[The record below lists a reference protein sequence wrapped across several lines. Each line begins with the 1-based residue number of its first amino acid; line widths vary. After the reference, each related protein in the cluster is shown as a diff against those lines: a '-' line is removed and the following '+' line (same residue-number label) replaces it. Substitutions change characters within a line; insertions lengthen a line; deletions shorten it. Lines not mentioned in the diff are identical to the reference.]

1 MMINR
6 LKLLIPACILAFTA
20 SQAASSA
27 ELLQVLIDCR
37 ALPSAV
43 ARLDCYD
50 QLVDAQA
57 GTRSQVSIPGAAK
70 ELPPSAVVPA
80 ATTATAAA
88 AKPEGD
94 ISPEALFGKTEEEV
108 RTSVQEATG
117 AKKLD
122 QIEARISKVKTSN
135 TGQAIITLDNGQ
147 VWKQTD
153 GPKLRLSEQDEVI
166 IRRAIFGS
174 YKLVKAGRNT
184 TIRVRRIS

>member
-6 LKLLIPACILAFTA
+6 LKLLIPTCIVALTT
-20 SQAASSA
+20 SQAGSSA

-50 QLVDAQA
+50 QLVDARA
-57 GTRSQVSIPGAAK
+57 GATRQVSGPGAVR
-70 ELPPSAVVPA
+70 EPSPSAVVPA
-80 ATTATAAA
+80 ATTATTAAA
-88 AKPEGD
+88 EPKGD
-94 ISPEALFGKTEEEV
+94 ISPEALFGKSEEEV

-117 AKKLD
+117 RKKLE
-122 QIEARISKVKTSN
+122 QIEARISKVITSN
-135 TGQAIITLDNGQ
+135 TGHAIITLDNGQ

-153 GPKLRLSEQDEVI
+153 RLRLRLSEQDEVI
-166 IRRAIFGS
+166 ISRGIFGS

>member
-20 SQAASSA
+20 SQAASSD
-27 ELLQVLIDCR
+27 ELLRVLIDCR

-57 GTRSQVSIPGAAK
+57 GTRSQVSISGAAK

-80 ATTATAAA
+80 AT
-88 AKPEGD
+88 AKAEGD

-122 QIEARISKVKTSN
+122 RIEARISKVKISN

-153 GPKLRLSEQDEVI
+153 GPKLRLSEHDEVI

-184 TIRVRRIS
+184 TICVRRIS